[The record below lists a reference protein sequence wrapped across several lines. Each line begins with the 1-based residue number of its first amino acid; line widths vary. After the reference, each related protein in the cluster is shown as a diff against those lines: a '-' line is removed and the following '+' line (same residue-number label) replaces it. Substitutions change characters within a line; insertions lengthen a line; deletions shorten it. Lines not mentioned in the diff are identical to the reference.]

1 MNGSMTKDRDSYFD
15 NLKGALITLVVIGH
29 FLLPMEQTR
38 FVGSMFWAIYLFHM
52 PMFVMISGYFA
63 KGIFRDGHFRADKVL
78 RMIWLYILF
87 ELVVYVTENLAAGTL
102 FQEPIDLF
110 YEGGAPWYL
119 LSMIWWYV
127 SIPFVTA
134 FKPRTAMALVTVTAL
149 LAGYSK
155 SLGDGLAMSRTLTFA
170 PFFYG
175 GYFLKK
181 EQVQNFLKNRNKW
194 AFVILA
200 FGIFLAVA
208 VGCKTWLGP
217 YCGIAYG
224 MNYARMGEELYAWGP
239 ILRGGH
245 FLLVLVVILGLM
257 ALMPAG
263 KLPWTKLGQR
273 TLQIYM
279 LHRPIRDLMEYWG
292 FYQRFTPQYRKTV
305 VFVVILAVAVTFILG
320 NPWIET
326 GFKWIQAVP
335 DKWFGAAWNRREDE
349 RGRGEATK

>member
-1 MNGSMTKDRDSYFD
+1 MKGNRDERMSKGRDSYFD

-38 FVGSMFWAIYLFHM
+38 FVGSMFWGIYLFHM

-63 KGIFRDGHFRADKVL
+63 KGILKDGQFRADKIL

-102 FQEPIDLF
+102 FCEPIDFF

-119 LSMIWWYV
+119 LAMIWWYL

-134 FKPRTAMALVTVTAL
+134 FQPKTAMVMVTGAAL

-175 GYFLKK
+175 GYFLKR
-181 EQVQNFLKNRNKW
+181 EQVQAFLDSRKKW
-194 AFVILA
+194 MFPVLALGIL
-200 FGIFLAVA
+200 LTVA
-208 VGCKTWLGP
+208 LGCKSWLEP
-217 YCGIAYG
+217 YCGIVYG
-224 MNYARMGEELYAWGP
+224 MNYARMGEELYIWGP
-239 ILRGGH
+239 IVRGVH
-245 FLLVLVVILGLM
+245 FLLVLCVISGMM
-257 ALMPAG
+257 AVTPKG
-263 KLPWTKLGQR
+263 KMPWTKLGQR
-273 TLQIYM
+273 TLQIYI

-292 FYQRFTPQYRKTV
+292 FYQRFTSQYRKTV
-305 VFVVILAVAVTFILG
+305 VFIVILAVTATIILG
-320 NPWIET
+320 NPWIES
-326 GFKWIQAVP
+326 GFNRLQKVP
-335 DKWFGAAWNRREDE
+335 DKWFEKCRK
-349 RGRGEATK
+349 GRSE